1 MPTPKN
7 GQWLNQPSAKQANQI
22 SLLTQEPLCDSTMS
36 PIGEGGIKLLTK
48 PDQSREEASVL
59 WFSFLLLNNRC
70 PVLIK
75 KKKKELFTCL
85 QQLPC
90 SCHNWTRFRATT
102 SFFFKGPDWTCRFR
116 TIQTGGL
123 RDMYLEDFRLKSQP
137 IHLPRKVATTDMT
150 NGCCS
155 LRPIV
160 ARRTQ

>member
-36 PIGEGGIKLLTK
+36 PIGEGGIKLLPK
-48 PDQSREEASVL
+48 PDQRREEASVL

-75 KKKKELFTCL
+75 KKKEGIVYMLAAASLHLSQLNPVQGDNLFLL
-85 QQLPC
+85 QGPWLDLSIQNNSDGRAPRYVSGRLQTQISANP
-90 SCHNWTRFRATT
+90 SASQGCH
-102 SFFFKGPDWTCRFR
+102 
-116 TIQTGGL
+116 
-123 RDMYLEDFRLKSQP
+123 
-137 IHLPRKVATTDMT
+137 DMT